1 LYSGGEGREKM
12 RKKLWLP
19 VLVLAVLLTALPFP
33 FETTIVPQWRI
44 QVVDKAGTPLLGVTV
59 TEHWSHSSLE
69 HDGHEAEATTDE
81 GGYVTFPV
89 RTIRASLL
97 GRAIGPVRNVLKT
110 GVHAGFGPSADLS
123 VPGDIAVYSWG
134 KPLPKQIV
142 FGRVL

>member
-1 LYSGGEGREKM
+1 M

-19 VLVLAVLLTALPFP
+19 ILAVLLTALLFP
-33 FETTIVPQWRI
+33 FETTIVPPWRV
-44 QVVDKAGTPLLGVTV
+44 QVVDKAGTPLRGVTV

-97 GRAIGPVRNVLKT
+97 GRVIGPVQNVLKT

-123 VPGDIAVYSWG
+123 VPGDIAVYSPG